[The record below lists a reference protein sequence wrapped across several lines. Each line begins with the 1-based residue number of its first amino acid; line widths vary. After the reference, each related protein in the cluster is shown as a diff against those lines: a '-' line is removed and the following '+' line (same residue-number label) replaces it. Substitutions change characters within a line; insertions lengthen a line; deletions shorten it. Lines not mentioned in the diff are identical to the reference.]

1 MSDSKL
7 VFGHLG
13 KGFLIRIFSIN
24 EALLKENQFEGKRSN
39 EKFYL
44 KKKEEA
50 GDLQRQV
57 KSRR

>member
-13 KGFLIRIFSIN
+13 KALPVRIFSIN
-24 EALLKENQFEGKRSN
+24 EALLKENQFEGKISN

-44 KKKEEA
+44 KKEEA
-50 GDLQRQV
+50 GDLHR
-57 KSRR
+57 